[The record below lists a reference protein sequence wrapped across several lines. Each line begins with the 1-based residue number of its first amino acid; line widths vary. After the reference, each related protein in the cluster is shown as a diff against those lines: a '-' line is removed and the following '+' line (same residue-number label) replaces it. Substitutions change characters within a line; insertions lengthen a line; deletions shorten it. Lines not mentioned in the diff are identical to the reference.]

1 MDKQLNIVHTYSYN
15 LGLFTIRRQREK
27 HMCAIKHHLLFGT
40 NFGFTGTIMM
50 VPKGSSMECT
60 QKTEGVGV
68 GDSKPDSTVLKQGC
82 LYLYNHTFILA

>member
-1 MDKQLNIVHTYSYN
+1 
-15 LGLFTIRRQREK
+15 
-27 HMCAIKHHLLFGT
+27 MCAIKHDSLFGT

-68 GDSKPDSTVLKQGC
+68 GDSKPDSTQTRLS
-82 LYLYNHTFILA
+82 LPL